1 MGSRG
6 EERSRGGLAP
16 WLGFA
21 EQQRLEREREKGRGA
36 ERSSEQT
43 LQGAVTGPSGGS
55 NGLSSGGR
63 HQCIMRRL
71 SKMNIKYERVVN

>member
-36 ERSSEQT
+36 ERSSGEFW
-43 LQGAVTGPSGGS
+43 LEG
-55 NGLSSGGR
+55 
-63 HQCIMRRL
+63 
-71 SKMNIKYERVVN
+71 